1 MVIRE
6 YRGYRE
12 EEILPL
18 YEQVGWTSYTARPA
32 MLENAFR
39 HSLKVLAA
47 YEGEMLVGLVRVVGD
62 GYSIVYIQDILVL
75 PDYQRKGIGA
85 ALLRRVLEDYR
96 HVYQKILMTDNT
108 EKTIRFYTSAGFTP
122 APDIGCLSFLKIFGS
137 TPVLVDRSI

>member
-18 YEQVGWTSYTARPA
+18 YEQVGWTSYTARLA

-62 GYSIVYIQDILVL
+62 GIRSCISRIFWYCPPASGKASAPRCCGGFWKTTDTFT
-75 PDYQRKGIGA
+75 RK
-85 ALLRRVLEDYR
+85 
-96 HVYQKILMTDNT
+96 
-108 EKTIRFYTSAGFTP
+108 S
-122 APDIGCLSFLKIFGS
+122 
-137 TPVLVDRSI
+137 

>member
-47 YEGEMLVGLVRVVGD
+47 YEGKMLVGLIRVVGD

-75 PDYQRKGIGA
+75 PACQRKASAPRCCGGFW
-85 ALLRRVLEDYR
+85 
-96 HVYQKILMTDNT
+96 KTTD
-108 EKTIRFYTSAGFTP
+108 TSTKK
-122 APDIGCLSFLKIFGS
+122 S
-137 TPVLVDRSI
+137 